1 LGRGDEGRGE
11 TFEHGQLSS
20 SFGSFSGSK
29 APCLWPVVPQFF
41 RHILVGLC
49 LHVSKVGSA
58 PGADPKH
65 GMHSSSVLTF
75 SQTWH
80 FFGSFGACWG
90 FSSSPRFPVGF
101 PVGSMAQRVHARS
114 RSHTEKACAP
124 VVNPQHICWG
134 SWFWSGRPWR
144 VQLLLI
150 ADLFHTSDS
159 KMGRVRVRTGL

>member
-101 PVGSMAQRVHARS
+101 PVGSMAQRHSRPIPLAHRESLRPSREPSAHLLGILVLIRS
-114 RSHTEKACAP
+114 SLEGAAP
-124 VVNPQHICWG
+124 
-134 SWFWSGRPWR
+134 SYS
-144 VQLLLI
+144 
-150 ADLFHTSDS
+150 
-159 KMGRVRVRTGL
+159 